1 MKIHKLNLLLNLL
14 FQNLIRE
21 IENRPLNSIELRNA
35 LNNVIQLGNEASSFS
50 GAVTNMCTLFSR
62 YVSIFICNEVPKI
75 SKNRRRQFILRI
87 YVLYNVI
94 VFGSNLNKARSSICR
109 EGGIRLLLSFC
120 NGSRAGN
127 NLNSPS
133 STVTRLPPPEIR
145 ILALRGLGA
154 ICCVAECI
162 RQFESVIE
170 YQ

>member
-1 MKIHKLNLLLNLL
+1 MCLFFVTKCKIFLDK
-14 FQNLIRE
+14 
-21 IENRPLNSIELRNA
+21 
-35 LNNVIQLGNEASSFS
+35 
-50 GAVTNMCTLFSR
+50 
-62 YVSIFICNEVPKI
+62 
-75 SKNRRRQFILRI
+75 SKTPI
-87 YVLYNVI
+87 YSPYLYLYNAN
-94 VFGSNLNKARSSICR
+94 VFGSNLNKMRSCICR

-120 NGSRAGN
+120 NGSRAGH

-170 YQ
+170 YQSINTTLMPISYIFDAILT

>member
-1 MKIHKLNLLLNLL
+1 M
-14 FQNLIRE
+14 F
-21 IENRPLNSIELRNA
+21 
-35 LNNVIQLGNEASSFS
+35 V
-50 GAVTNMCTLFSR
+50 
-62 YVSIFICNEVPKI
+62 
-75 SKNRRRQFILRI
+75 
-87 YVLYNVI
+87 
-94 VFGSNLNKARSSICR
+94 SNLNKIRSSICR

-120 NGSRAGN
+120 NGSRAGHN
-127 NLNSPS
+127 PNSPS

>member
-1 MKIHKLNLLLNLL
+1 MSSL

-21 IENRPLNSIELRNA
+21 IENRPLNSVELRNA
-35 LNNVIQLGNEASSFS
+35 LNTVIQLGNEASSFS

-62 YVSIFICNEVPKI
+62 YLSIFICNEVPKI
-75 SKNRRRQFILRI
+75 QTNRRRQFIPCI
-87 YVLYNVI
+87 YVLYSVS
-94 VFGSNLNKARSSICR
+94 VFVSNLNKIRSSICR

-120 NGSRAGN
+120 NGSRGGH

-133 STVTRLPPPEIR
+133 STVIRLPPPEIR
-145 ILALRGLGA
+145 VLALRGLGA

>member
-1 MKIHKLNLLLNLL
+1 MHI
-14 FQNLIRE
+14 
-21 IENRPLNSIELRNA
+21 
-35 LNNVIQLGNEASSFS
+35 
-50 GAVTNMCTLFSR
+50 
-62 YVSIFICNEVPKI
+62 IFKVCVYFLCNEVPKNYT
-75 SKNRRRQFILRI
+75 NRRRQFIPRI
-87 YVLYNVI
+87 YVLYNVN
-94 VFGSNLNKARSSICR
+94 VFGSNLNKIRSCICR

-120 NGSRAGN
+120 NGSRGGH

-170 YQ
+170 YH